1 MLLGI
6 RAGPAWCETEGWW
19 VVANTWC
26 TVAEVATLTGQTVAT
41 EDVTAAQ
48 TIVEQAINRVYRT
61 TDTTTRDYCWLQ
73 RGVAWQ
79 AVYLHQHPEVL
90 SMMGVQ
96 SVSQDG
102 MSFSVPQG
110 TKLHLAPLALAA
122 LNNLFRGSNTTIR
135 MNSAFQKNRAGRG
148 RVPGGTVTWQRIE

>member
-1 MLLGI
+1 MVG
-6 RAGPAWCETEGWW
+6 
-19 VVANTWC
+19 VAIGTWC
-26 TVAEVATLTGQTVAT
+26 TVADVATFTGQTVAP

-48 TIVEQAINRVYRT
+48 TIVEQAIRRVYRA
-61 TDTTTRDYCWLQ
+61 TDVNSHDYYWLQ

-79 AVYLHQHPEVL
+79 AVYLAQHPEVL

-102 MSFSVPQG
+102 MSFTVQPG
-110 TKLHLAPLALAA
+110 KKLHLAPLAIDA

-135 MNSAFQKNRAGRG
+135 LNSAFQRNRVRQGS
-148 RVPGGTVTWQRIE
+148 VPGGTMPWRGME